1 METVR
6 EQADRLFKLNK
17 QREQF
22 QAEYNAADHAYFA
35 GEPGD
40 KKTMNARAEAAN
52 KLNESIAARAALRR
66 LAARHP
72 GYFRDGW
79 RDSTEMVPIPL
90 NDDERLNALRKRSES
105 AAAEEQ
111 AEREKRKAERDEQ
124 IAARKERDKEIR
136 DERHAAAKAAG
147 HIKPTEKKQSAE
159 SKK

>member
-6 EQADRLFKLNK
+6 EQAQRLFKLNQ
-17 QREQF
+17 QREKF

-40 KKTMNARAEAAN
+40 QKTMNARAEAAN
-52 KLNESIAARAALRR
+52 RLNESIAARAALRR

-72 GYFRDGW
+72 GYFRNGW
-79 RDSTEMVPIPL
+79 RESPEMVPIPL
-90 NDDERLNALRKRSES
+90 TDDERLSALRERSEV
-105 AAAEEQ
+105 AAKKEQ
-111 AEREKRKAERDEQ
+111 AERIERKAERDEQ
-124 IAARKERDKEIR
+124 IAERKKRDKEIR
-136 DERHAAAKAAG
+136 DERHAAAEAAG